1 MERPVSEN
9 QVDLITDTPRGILK
23 ENRNTGANK
32 DDANNLLKPN
42 CWNGCANVSE
52 TSSLIIKGSLWAP
65 NSREHIEMKEVK
77 EIKKG
82 IIEERTQVLWL

>member
-23 ENRNTGANK
+23 ETCNTEANRG
-32 DDANNLLKPN
+32 DANNLLKPN

-82 IIEERTQVLWL
+82 MIEERTQVLWL